1 MKKYFVVL
9 MTVILFAWS
18 VSPTA
23 ANAQTPT
30 PPAATGEVTGVI
42 VNQNQGTIVA
52 ESLEVMLHIWD
63 EEYVEL
69 GMLHA
74 QSQPDGTFRFTEVAL
89 EPGRLYAVMTIYDDV
104 AYYSNTVPAVDGS
117 SQLELDVPV
126 YETTTDLSAVQI
138 DQMHVL
144 FDFAEDGLETTEIY
158 IFSNQGERTVK
169 DAVTLDDGQ
178 PATLRFPLPVDAD
191 FIFFQPDQ
199 QDRFVKFTGGFADTY
214 PLMPGE
220 GSAQIMVTYLTPFH
234 DDYFYTYTAPVNIQA
249 INFLLPEDVGVTL
262 QGAGLSSSQPMT
274 LNNGSSYLVYSY
286 TGIGAGQTVQVSFSG
301 KPQLKGENAYGTK
314 TLPLALGGI
323 LLGLAM
329 IGVGIWWWRRPE
341 DDTDEETAMDIPSS
355 ERTLDDV
362 ISEIARLDDSHE
374 RGEVDEKEYRLQR
387 ARLRGEAKALLDRS
401 EERS

>member
-1 MKKYFVVL
+1 MKKYFVIL
-9 MTVILFAWS
+9 MAAVLFALS

-30 PPAATGEVTGVI
+30 PPAATGEVTEKI

-74 QSQPDGTFRFTEVAL
+74 QSQPDGTFRFIEVDLA
-89 EPGRLYAVMTIYDDV
+89 PGRLYAVMAIYDDV
-104 AYYSNTVPAVDGS
+104 AYYSNTAPAVDGS
-117 SQLELDVPV
+117 NQLELDVPV
-126 YETTTDLSAVQI
+126 YETTADLSAVQI

-144 FDFAEDGLETTEIY
+144 FSFATDGLETTEIY
-158 IFSNQGERTVK
+158 ILSNWSERTVK
-169 DAVTLDDGQ
+169 GAVTLDDGQ

-199 QDRFVKFTGGFADTY
+199 QDRFVKFSSGFADTN
-214 PLMPGE
+214 PLSPVE
-220 GSAQIMVTYLTPFH
+220 DSRQIMVTYLTPFH
-234 DDYFYTYTAPVNIQA
+234 DDYIYTYTAPVNIQA
-249 INFLLPEDVGVTL
+249 INFLLPVDTGVTL
-262 QGAGLSSSQPMT
+262 QGAGLSASQPMD

-301 KPQLKGENAYGTK
+301 KLQMKGENAYGTMK
-314 TLPLALGGI
+314 LLLALGGI

-329 IGVGIWWWRRPE
+329 IGVGIWWWRKPE
-341 DDTDEETAMDIPSS
+341 DSTDEDVNIQPVDAA
-355 ERTLDDV
+355 LDDL
-362 ISEIARLDDSHE
+362 ITEIARLDDSRE
-374 RGEVDEKEYRLQR
+374 RRKVDEKEYRLKR
-387 ARLRGEAKALLDRS
+387 AKLRREAKALLDRS
-401 EERS
+401 EESS